1 MLMAKNPSEVAAVVK
16 FLEQYEKGLVPRA
29 VRSTAA
35 ERGAVMG
42 GATSI
47 FPAPMVEQD
56 EQPRTEIDADIE
68 SRPESN
74 VPQIELDLMD
84 ELE

>member
-1 MLMAKNPSEVAAVVK
+1 
-16 FLEQYEKGLVPRA
+16 
-29 VRSTAA
+29 
-35 ERGAVMG
+35 MG

-47 FPAPMVEQD
+47 FPAPMVEQA